1 MMGGSNSIVMLSILR
16 LNSMTVT
23 LFSMFFC
30 CIVDEGNS
38 VVFAFF
44 TLLPSVRSS
53 LPQGKIC
60 RQWLD
65 RYFTIIHG
73 GRKG

>member
-23 LFSMFFC
+23 LSSMFFC

-38 VVFAFF
+38 VVFCVFHVVALSQVIFAARKN
-44 TLLPSVRSS
+44 LPAVA
-53 LPQGKIC
+53 
-60 RQWLD
+60 
-65 RYFTIIHG
+65 
-73 GRKG
+73 